1 VRNMHGGRPVWIAM
15 TWTCA
20 APRVELGRTDG
31 RVTAGDGKAA
41 ASSGREAIR
50 TETDRDGWK

>member
-1 VRNMHGGRPVWIAM
+1 MVVVWIAM
-15 TWTCA
+15 MWTCA